1 MDLSQMTD
9 ADLNAL
15 IASVESEQARRRDLL
30 TIPVQMDGMNRR
42 YLSATGTV
50 QGEAW
55 VAPTGAHDAYPE
67 GWLVKHNAKTWRS
80 LTPANVWEPGVSGWE
95 VADKGEI
102 PIWMPPTGA
111 HDAYALGAMVRHI
124 DSIWVSTVDANVW
137 EPGVYGW
144 GPPEAPEQ
152 PQ

>member
-1 MDLSQMTD
+1 MDLTQMTD
-9 ADLNAL
+9 ADLEAL
-15 IASVESEQARRRDLL
+15 IASVEAERSRRRDLL

-42 YLSATGTV
+42 YLSLSGAV

-67 GWLVKHNAKTWRS
+67 GWLVKHANKTWRS
-80 LTPANVWEPGVSGWE
+80 LVAANVWEPGVSGWE
-95 VADKGEI
+95 IADKGEI

-111 HDAYALGAMVRHI
+111 HDAYALGAMVRHN
-124 DSIWVSTVDANVW
+124 DSIWQSVVEANVW
-137 EPGVYGW
+137 EPGIYGW
-144 GPPEAPEQ
+144 GAPEVPDQ